1 MGLIHSG
8 SKRKENNLSRT
19 MALGTTGKSN
29 EDSEAVTPSGET
41 VWIDLRLTVESAYGS
56 VGDFV
61 VRCPDRIT
69 VGELSSELGIRL
81 DRNSLRSGTTLRS
94 DRVGL
99 LSAELPIGE
108 VDLLSGDRVAIQQD
122 SATQFG
128 VSPHAEEVVGF
139 ELHVVGGP
147 AAGST
152 LPLKGGVTTIGRDPT
167 CELPVDDPS
176 LSRRHFEV
184 RVSTHKF
191 EARDVGS
198 TNGTRLEGDPLG
210 TEFEIVEAGQTI
222 TAGRTMITL
231 RHRRKGMDSHREVGA
246 ILFNRPPRVA
256 STYRPP
262 KLTIPAE
269 PNEHERS
276 PLQYG
281 AMLIPLA
288 LGGVM
293 AYAMKQPIYLL
304 FMLMSPLMMGSMW
317 FSDRRKSKKGDR
329 RDKARYKEEL
339 ATFESELE
347 RALEEEVKQRR
358 AESPDVAD
366 LVSRAR
372 ERTPDLW
379 ERRGKDSDFL
389 LLDAGSGVQPS
400 RVRIQEAGAVAIDR
414 DNTDGDVETAAKVP
428 LTIDLPELRM
438 AGLYGDRRRVQAG
451 VRWMI
456 AQALCLHDPSEL
468 AIVAIVNRQHDW
480 EWLKWA
486 PHSNGQNIGLAQVA
500 VSSVRETSNATI
512 TALRAVLE
520 AREEDASTRIRSMGN
535 DPRQFEGRWIFLVVE
550 EDADFDSAEMAK
562 LLDELDSEGICCV
575 WIGSSERALP
585 GNCGVTLGYRD
596 APAELTVTHV
606 ASGQVDEQV
615 TPTGI
620 DLEVVEGIA
629 RDLAPVRV
637 VDKHE
642 SGSGIP
648 PSITFSELHGIDR
661 ISPGELSARWTQQQ
675 KGLRVTLGATSREPF
690 EIDLETDGPH
700 GLIAGT
706 TGAGK
711 SEFLQSLVVGL
722 ATNYSPERVSFLFV
736 DYKGGAA
743 FKDCIRL
750 PHSAGMVTDLD
761 EHLAK
766 RVLASLHAEIR
777 KREHHL
783 RDLGAKD
790 MAEVRRTNPREAM
803 PSLLIVVDEFA
814 ALASEVPEFV
824 DGLVDIAQRGRSL
837 GIHLLLATQK
847 PGGVVSG
854 NIRANTNL
862 RIALRVN
869 NDGESQDVIDA
880 NEAGRISRNTPGRG
894 YARTGHSELT
904 EFQTAYLGGV
914 APNGSGSSD
923 DLSVVPFTLV
933 DDAGSDL
940 AVSDFTSI
948 GGPTELAA
956 FCDAFGRAAVD
967 AGVSPAEPP
976 WLPPLPEFVSTADID
991 QAQAEAGA
999 VVGIVDEPRSQ
1010 SQYPLALNFS
1020 ETGNLLVYGTGG
1032 SGKTTFLRTLAAGL
1046 SILAPPSQLSIYGLD
1061 CGGRSLMDIE
1071 ALPNVG
1077 SVVPGDDQERTR
1089 RLLTMLRSTIARRAE
1104 LFGATGV
1111 ADIESYRLARP
1122 DAPDEPTMVLLLDSY
1137 AGFMDRYEMV
1147 DLGAVTDL
1155 VPRLLA
1161 EGPPVGV
1168 HVVATA
1174 DRRSA
1179 FPMAVSSIV
1188 SERVVFQMASED
1200 EDMSLGLPREYA
1212 KGPRRAPGRGI
1223 LADDR
1228 EFQAAVVGSDGRK
1241 ESQTMAI
1248 GELASELSQRYGGET
1263 AIAVGALP
1271 TQITVGELPES
1282 SEPWTAVIGMD
1293 DATMQPAT
1301 VSLDGSHFVVSG
1313 PYRSGRSETL
1323 KTLCLGIA
1331 TSTPGLKTILI
1342 TPRRTSLS
1350 SLDGPNIETLGSLDT
1365 AIPRIEEL
1373 LGSISSRE
1381 GDGEPLLIVLDDATE
1396 ISDGP
1401 LANALDSILKNGLDS
1416 NVRVVA
1422 AFESQGIRTVFTP
1435 WIREIRKHKNG
1446 ILLDPDHDLDGDILG
1461 MRLPRAKSGKLP
1473 EGRGYLAVRGEPM
1486 LCQVAIDD

>member
-1 MGLIHSG
+1 
-8 SKRKENNLSRT
+8 

-29 EDSEAVTPSGET
+29 EDFEAVTPTGET

-81 DRNSLRSGTTLRS
+81 DRNSLRGGTTLRS
-94 DRVGL
+94 ERVGL

-108 VDLLSGDRVAIQQD
+108 VDLLSGDRVSIQQD

-152 LPLKGGVTTIGRDPT
+152 LPLKSGVTTIGRDPS

-184 RVSTHKF
+184 RVSTHTF

-210 TEFEIVEAGQTI
+210 TDFEAVEAGQTI

-231 RHRRKGMDSHREVGA
+231 RHRRKGMDATRDVGA

-262 KLTIPAE
+262 KLTIPSE
-269 PNEHERS
+269 PSEHERS
-276 PLQYG
+276 PFQYG
-281 AMLIPLA
+281 AMLIPLV

-339 ATFESELE
+339 ATFESDLE
-347 RALEEEVKQRR
+347 RALGEEVKQRR
-358 AESPDVAD
+358 AECPDVAE

-389 LLDAGSGVQPS
+389 LLDVGAGVQPS
-400 RVRIQEAGAVAIDR
+400 RVRIQEPGAVAIDR
-414 DNTDGDVETAAKVP
+414 DASVESVETAAKVP

-438 AGLYGDRRRVQAG
+438 AGLYGDRRRVHAG
-451 VRWMI
+451 VRWLI
-456 AQALCLHDPSEL
+456 AQAVTLHDPSEL
-468 AIVAIVNRQHDW
+468 AVVAIVNQQREW

-486 PHSNGQNIGLAQVA
+486 PHSNGQNLGLAQVA

-512 TALRAVLE
+512 AALRALLE
-520 AREEDASTRIRSMGN
+520 AREEDATGRIRSMGN
-535 DPRQFEGRWIFLVVE
+535 DPRQFEGRWVLLVVE
-550 EDADFDSAEMAK
+550 ESADFDSSEMAK
-562 LLDELDSEGICCV
+562 LLDELDSDGVCCV

-596 APAELTVTHV
+596 APAELTVTRV

-620 DLEVVEGIA
+620 EVDVVESVV

-637 VDKHE
+637 VDKRDG
-642 SGSGIP
+642 SSGIP
-648 PSITFSELHGIDR
+648 PSITFSDLHGIDR
-661 ISPGELSARWTQQQ
+661 IAAGELADRWKQQP

-790 MAEVRRTNPREAM
+790 MAEVRKTNPREAM

-814 ALASEVPEFV
+814 ALAGEVPEFV

-894 YARTGHSELT
+894 FARTGHSELT
-904 EFQTAYLGGV
+904 EFQTAYLGGM
-914 APNGSGSSD
+914 APSGSGSGD
-923 DLSVVPFTLV
+923 DLTVVPFTLS
-933 DDAGSDL
+933 DDEDSDF

-956 FCDAFGRAAVD
+956 FCDAFKRAASD
-967 AGVSPAEPP
+967 LGLSPAEPP
-976 WLPPLPEFVSTADID
+976 WLPPLPDFVSTEDLD
-991 QAQAEAGA
+991 QTARESDAL
-999 VVGIVDEPRSQ
+999 VGIVDEPRSQ
-1010 SQYPLALNFS
+1010 SQYPLALDLS
-1020 ETGNLLVYGTGG
+1020 TTGNLLVYGTGG

-1046 SILAPPSQLSIYGLD
+1046 SATAPPSKLSIYGLD

-1104 LFGATGV
+1104 LFGAAGV

-1200 EDMSLGLPREYA
+1200 EDMSLGLPREFA

-1228 EFQAAVVGSDGRK
+1228 EFQAAAVGRDARK
-1241 ESQTMAI
+1241 ESQTAAI
-1248 GELASELSQRYGGET
+1248 AELGQELSRKYGGEK
-1263 AIAVGALP
+1263 AIAVGSLP
-1271 TQITVGELPES
+1271 TQIVLGELPPSTEQ
-1282 SEPWTAVIGMD
+1282 WHAVVGLD

-1313 PYRSGRSETL
+1313 PYRSGRSEAL
-1323 KTLCLGIA
+1323 KTLIKGLTA
-1331 TSTPGLKTILI
+1331 STPGMRIILV
-1342 TPRRTSLS
+1342 TPRRSPLS
-1350 SLDGPNIETLGSLDT
+1350 TLTGPDLETYGSLEAAT
-1365 AIPRIEEL
+1365 PAIEEVIADL
-1373 LGSISSRE
+1373 PGRNLES
-1381 GDGEPLLIVLDDATE
+1381 EPLLLVLDDATE
-1396 ISDGP
+1396 ISEGA
-1401 LANALDSILKNGLDS
+1401 LATGLDTVLKNGLDS
-1416 NVRVVA
+1416 NVRVLA
-1422 AFESQGIRTVFTP
+1422 AFESQGIRTIFTP

-1446 ILLDPDHDLDGDILG
+1446 ILLDPDHDLDGDIFG